1 MNTRKDHKCPKG
13 VLKAVM
19 MYARAVRCMEDLAE
33 LPDPDT
39 KTEYH
44 VVEFLSEMEV
54 MLVEQLV
61 TSLPNDVLRETV
73 LRSAGLERM
82 IPRVRYMARNPG
94 I

>member
-1 MNTRKDHKCPKG
+1 M
-13 VLKAVM
+13 L
-19 MYARAVRCMEDLAE
+19 YARAVKCMEDLAE

-44 VVEFLSEMEV
+44 VVEFLAEMED

-61 TSLPNDVLRETV
+61 SSLPNEVLRETV

-82 IPRVRYMARNPG
+82 IPEVRHMAKNLG
-94 I
+94 M

>member
-44 VVEFLSEMEV
+44 VVEFLSEMEA